1 MTQQQQQEKVKDL
14 QALLLRQIGI
24 DDLVLEKFKAY
35 ENDLNTWEY
44 LKETGQLDADM
55 RKPTAPSF
63 EGFPF

>member
-1 MTQQQQQEKVKDL
+1 MTRQQQRQRVKEL

-55 RKPTAPSF
+55 SKPKAPSF
-63 EGFPF
+63 EVLPF